1 MNNKNI
7 RIMQMV
13 GILMVNN
20 AFILLA
26 VADID
31 LLKFALIGGWA
42 LIVIAGIYL
51 ARATEEM
58 VDDFNTRYREQ
69 EGRRF
74 KCCLLY
80 TSPSPRDRTRSRM
93 PSSA

>member
-1 MNNKNI
+1 MSNKNI
-7 RIMQMV
+7 RIMQV
-13 GILMVNN
+13 VLILMVNN
-20 AFILLA
+20 AFLLLA

-31 LLKFALIGGWA
+31 FLDIALYGGWG

-69 EGRRF
+69 EQNRRY
-74 KCCLLY
+74 K
-80 TSPSPRDRTRSRM
+80 
-93 PSSA
+93 

>member
-1 MNNKNI
+1 MNI
-7 RIMQMV
+7 RVIQV
-13 GILMVNN
+13 ALLLMLNN

-31 LLKFALIGGWA
+31 FLNIALYGGWL

-58 VDDFNTRYREQ
+58 VNDFNAKYREQ
-69 EGRRF
+69 EGRY
-74 KCCLLY
+74 K
-80 TSPSPRDRTRSRM
+80 
-93 PSSA
+93 